1 MCSHVSEHT
10 HRHLRKGKCCQEE
23 GKQKRDLTGLISRM
37 FTACQII
44 SNVDCV
50 HPGEVMKHSDLSARL
65 GIMSLGFMHFSYVLA
80 LYRWTLL
87 SSCVKCR

>member
-10 HRHLRKGKCCQEE
+10 HRRLRKGKCHQEE
-23 GKQKRDLTGLISRM
+23 GKQKRDLTGLVSRM

-50 HPGEVMKHSDLSARL
+50 HLGEVMKHSDVSARL
-65 GIMSLGFMHFSYVLA
+65 GIMSLGFMRFGYMLA
-80 LYRWTLL
+80 LCRWTLL

>member
-1 MCSHVSEHT
+1 
-10 HRHLRKGKCCQEE
+10 
-23 GKQKRDLTGLISRM
+23 M

-87 SSCVKCR
+87 HVSNADNCRLTSLGHAKIEQSN